1 MLDTLND
8 QIQLVIGSVNEKL
21 SVPIIAGL
29 AVLGVLSGGGAY
41 LSYDT
46 TISSN
51 PPEYQVPAQ
60 P

>member
-46 TISSN
+46 TISST

-60 P
+60 Q